1 MYDLKIF
8 NTKKELFNF
17 INKNKIKDFTFNKY
31 NFELKL
37 KTKTIKKE
45 NDSEY
50 TYYNENHL
58 CINDI
63 VCVELFENDI
73 NKNTL

>member
-1 MYDLKIF
+1 MYNLKIF
-8 NTKKELFNF
+8 NNLKELKEF

-45 NDSEY
+45 NYFLSY
-50 TYYNENHL
+50 
-58 CINDI
+58 
-63 VCVELFENDI
+63 
-73 NKNTL
+73 K

>member
-45 NDSEY
+45 NYFLSY
-50 TYYNENHL
+50 
-58 CINDI
+58 
-63 VCVELFENDI
+63 
-73 NKNTL
+73 K